1 MNDFENNGYQLVD
14 KQDIASLAAQV
25 NVLLICEQTL
35 KKRDKDVIFKFYS
48 LWKVLES
55 DETSSWVIVQSV
67 SCILCV
73 NREFSQFSMS
83 SSANS
88 FPVQETLLR
97 QIKST

>member
-35 KKRDKDVIFKFYS
+35 RKRDKDVIFKFCS
-48 LWKVLES
+48 LWKELES
-55 DETSSWVIVQSV
+55 DETSSWVIVLSV

-73 NREFSQFSMS
+73 NWEFPQFSMS
-83 SSANS
+83 SSINL

>member
-35 KKRDKDVIFKFYS
+35 RKRDKDVIFKFYS

-73 NREFSQFSMS
+73 N
-83 SSANS
+83 
-88 FPVQETLLR
+88 
-97 QIKST
+97 

>member
-25 NVLLICEQTL
+25 NVLLICEQAL

-55 DETSSWVIVQSV
+55 DETSSWVIV
-67 SCILCV
+67 
-73 NREFSQFSMS
+73 
-83 SSANS
+83 
-88 FPVQETLLR
+88 
-97 QIKST
+97 

>member
-25 NVLLICEQTL
+25 NVLLICEQIL
-35 KKRDKDVIFKFYS
+35 RKRDKDVIFKFYS

-55 DETSSWVIVQSV
+55 DETSSWVIVLSV

-73 NREFSQFSMS
+73 N
-83 SSANS
+83 
-88 FPVQETLLR
+88 
-97 QIKST
+97 